1 MSRKDFS
8 YTTTSYA
15 PTPTKNTLF
24 WRKFWPWQAWRFIV
38 LNLKIMKMVVKGH
51 S

>member
-1 MSRKDFS
+1 MSKKDS
-8 YTTTSYA
+8 RYSLSSYA
-15 PTPTKNTLF
+15 ATPTKNTLF

-38 LNLKIMKMVVKGH
+38 LNVKIIKIVVKGH

>member
-1 MSRKDFS
+1 MPNRKID
-8 YTTTSYA
+8 YTPQSYA
-15 PTPTKNTLF
+15 AMPTKATLF

-38 LNLKIMKMVVKGH
+38 LNIKILKIVVKGH